1 MLEDP
6 LSLEYSEVPFMPKTS
21 VVGHGKTLYNGKI
34 GDKRVLLWSGRV
46 HMYEGYSSD
55 KLTFITY
62 LSAFVGCKY
71 IILTNSSG
79 GGLVG
84 MKHGSL
90 MVSKDHI
97 NYAAKC
103 PIPATFNDSRFG
115 ERNPKSS
122 KCLSEY
128 LKNLAKQVAEENDVE
143 LFEGNY
149 AWTAGP

>member
-1 MLEDP
+1 
-6 LSLEYSEVPFMPKTS
+6 MPMTS
-21 VVGHGKTLYNGKI
+21 VAGHGKVLYNGKI
-34 GDKRVLLWSGRV
+34 GEKRVLLWSGRV

-62 LSAFVGCKY
+62 LSAFIGCKY

-97 NYAAKC
+97 NFSAKC
-103 PIPATFNDSRFG
+103 PIPAIYNDKRFG
-115 ERNPKSS
+115 VRNPKSS
-122 KCLSEY
+122 LAHSEY
-128 LKNLAKQVAEENDVE
+128 LRELAKKTAEEN
-143 LFEGNY
+143 
-149 AWTAGP
+149 